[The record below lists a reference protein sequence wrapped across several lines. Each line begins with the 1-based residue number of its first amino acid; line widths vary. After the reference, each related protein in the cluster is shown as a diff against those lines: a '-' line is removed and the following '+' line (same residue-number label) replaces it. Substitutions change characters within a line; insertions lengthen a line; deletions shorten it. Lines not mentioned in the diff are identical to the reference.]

1 MKTKEELTVLKE
13 EYETMSKKLA
23 ELTED
28 ELAEVTGGAVQN
40 TYYLPVSKFDG
51 FAPPDTDETSGTGA

>member
-28 ELAEVTGGAVQN
+28 ELAEVTGGV
-40 TYYLPVSKFDG
+40 TG
-51 FAPPDTDETSGTGA
+51 FNGESGPKRPTPEIPKTSSVL